1 MKDGLDDKVAV
12 QVNPSKDDLFLKNTT
27 WQTHATFM
35 DCFWTGQLPVHMFSA
50 HFLCI
55 LYSIISSIINSILMI
70 FLSKE
75 LTKTEKFYSVQLQG
89 FFSFSFFSQFNIFKT
104 FQYPFE
110 QLC

>member
-50 HFLCI
+50 HF
-55 LYSIISSIINSILMI
+55 
-70 FLSKE
+70 
-75 LTKTEKFYSVQLQG
+75 
-89 FFSFSFFSQFNIFKT
+89 
-104 FQYPFE
+104 
-110 QLC
+110 